1 MQIQNWDNFQLRW
14 LMVTHK
20 KCYCSGVS
28 WTWENRW
35 CRLIT
40 VKAIGFFYPNILDTL
55 SYIFAG
61 SSRRIKTSMLM
72 HWQRFSMLSKLRAQ
86 WFREWYGRV
95 LIITIKL
102 GPQFLVF
109 SFFLFQCGFCRVPQ
123 TELLQIFFMH
133 LLIGNSWILRCGRFF
148 RNYPFWLF

>member
-1 MQIQNWDNFQLRW
+1 MRDYRNFTYWR
-14 LMVTHK
+14 
-20 KCYCSGVS
+20 CYCSGVS

-40 VKAIGFFYPNILDTL
+40 VKAIGFLYPNILDTL

-102 GPQFLVF
+102 GTQFLVF